1 MNATPVRDLFD
12 LSGRSALVT
21 GGGRGIGRHIALGL
35 AEAGADVVV
44 ASRKLANCEETVALV
59 EERGR
64 RGFALA
70 ADLAERGAAEDLAD
84 RAIDAVGRLD
94 VLVNNAGVIFGA
106 PTLEF
111 PVDGWDRVFDVNVR
125 SLWILSQRVARHMVE
140 HGGGSILH
148 ISSVS
153 GMRGSLEE
161 KEPAVSYAAAKGAV
175 NALTM
180 DMAVKLAPHGI
191 RVNAIAPGAFD
202 TDMMEYVRKDE
213 ATLARFL
220 DQIPLKRAGTENDVK
235 GAALF
240 LVSDAAAYVTGHV
253 LVVDGGWLVR
263 A

>member
-1 MNATPVRDLFD
+1 VNVDRLFD
-12 LSGRSALVT
+12 ISGRVALVT
-21 GGGRGIGRHIALGL
+21 GGGRGLGRHIALGL

-44 ASRKLANCEETVALV
+44 ASRKLEACRETAKLV

-64 RGFALA
+64 RGFALSVDLASGEQA
-70 ADLAERGAAEDLAD
+70 AALAERALEAAG
-84 RAIDAVGRLD
+84 RIDI
-94 VLVNNAGVIFGA
+94 LVNNAGVIWGA

-111 PVDGWDRVFDVNVR
+111 PEEGWDRVFAVNVR
-125 SLWILSQRVARHMVE
+125 SLWLLSQRVARHMAE
-140 HGGGSILH
+140 RGGGSILH
-148 ISSVS
+148 VSSIS

-161 KEPAVSYAAAKGAV
+161 KEPAISYTAAKGAV

-180 DMAVKLAPHGI
+180 DMAVKLAPHRI

-202 TDMMEYVRKDE
+202 TDMMDYVKGDPQRLE
-213 ATLARFL
+213 RFL
-220 DQIPLKRAGTENDVK
+220 HQIPLKRAGGEDDIK

-240 LVSDAAAYVTGHV
+240 LVSDAGAYVTGQV